1 MAGKYE
7 IDMTTGSIPK
17 KIIQFAIPL
26 MLTGILQVLFH
37 SADTMVVGRFAG
49 SASMAAVGSTG
60 SLVNLL
66 TKLFLSISVGAN
78 VLCARCYGSRD
89 RDLLSKGAHTAV
101 AMGAAL
107 GLLVCLVGAFFST
120 PLLRL
125 MKTDETILPLAS
137 LYLKIFFLGTPA
149 SMVYNFTAAVQR
161 ALGDT
166 DRPLRI
172 MFLSGIVN
180 LVLNVIFVALFHM
193 DVAGVALATVI
204 SNYLSAYLALRLLL
218 RSDGEL
224 KLYLKKLGF
233 HWPSVLEILRIGM
246 PAGINST
253 LYNLANVTIQS
264 AVNTLGP
271 IAMAGN
277 AAAASADSLIHTAIT
292 AFYNAAPAFTAQN
305 MGAKRYDRI
314 PRVLFWNV
322 TFSLLMGLSM
332 GIVFRIFG
340 TSLLGLY
347 VPVDDPN
354 RAAVI
359 AAGLIRLT
367 WVALPCCLCGAMDVC
382 CGVLRGMGRN
392 WIPMMIS
399 LLGACG
405 VRILWVKTAFVA
417 APSLRRLYLC
427 YPLSWTGV
435 LAVYLCILI
444 PSLHKL
450 KKQQSNPLSP
460 QY

>member
-1 MAGKYE
+1 MAKTHE

-37 SADTMVVGRFAG
+37 SADTMVVGRFSG
-49 SASMAAVGSTG
+49 SNSMAAVGSTG

-66 TKLFLSISVGAN
+66 TKFFLSISVGAS

-89 RDLLSKGAHTAV
+89 LELLRKGAHTAV
-101 AMGAAL
+101 TMGAAL
-107 GLLVCLVGAFFST
+107 GLLVCLVGVCFST

-149 SMVYNFTAAVQR
+149 SMTYNFTAAVQR

-166 DRPLRI
+166 DRPLKI
-172 MFLSGIVN
+172 MLLSGLVN
-180 LVLNVIFVALFHM
+180 LILNVIFVAWFHM

-204 SNYLSAYLALRLLL
+204 SNYLSAFLVLRLLT
-218 RSDGEL
+218 RSDGDL
-224 KLYLKKLGF
+224 KLRFRHLGF
-233 HWPSVLEILRIGM
+233 HWPSAAEILRIGM

-253 LYNLANVTIQS
+253 LYNVANVTIQS
-264 AVNTLGP
+264 AVNSLGP

-277 AAAASADSLIHTAIT
+277 AAASSADSLIHTALT
-292 AFYNAAPAFTAQN
+292 AFYNAAPAFTGQN

-314 PRVLFWNV
+314 PKILFWNIA
-322 TFSLLMGLSM
+322 FSILMGLPL
-332 GIVFRIFG
+332 GLLFRIFG
-340 TSLLGLY
+340 TPLLGLY

-359 AAGLIRLT
+359 AAGLVRLT
-367 WVALPCCLCGAMDVC
+367 WAAVPCCLCGAMDVC

-392 WIPMMIS
+392 WVPMMVS
-399 LLGACG
+399 LLGGCG
-405 VRILWVKTAFVA
+405 LRILWVKTAFA
-417 APSLRRLYLC
+417 ASPGLQRLYLC
-427 YPLSWTGV
+427 YPLSWLSV
-435 LAVYLCILI
+435 LLVYLCILI
-444 PSLHKL
+444 PVLYRL
-450 KKQQSNPLSP
+450 KKQQPSLVPH
-460 QY
+460 Q